1 LGRSTYKPK
10 QVFILK
16 KWLSE
21 NIEEPFLKKVEKR
34 DIAEKTG
41 LTPKQIGNWVKN
53 IRKVSLY
60 KLISKFFLIPS
71 KNIFCFEYKA

>member
-1 LGRSTYKPK
+1 MGRSTYKPK

-21 NIEEPFLKKVEKR
+21 NIEEPFLKKAEKR

-41 LTPKQIGNWVKN
+41 LTPKQIQNWVKN
-53 IRKVSLY
+53 TRKVSLL
-60 KLISKFFLIPS
+60 LISIDHSLSTIS
-71 KNIFCFEYKA
+71 SILNISA